1 MDKASETPMDGSGCS
16 SEGGELDHGDVVG
29 ASSG

>member
-1 MDKASETPMDGSGCS
+1 MGEEEEGLCS
-16 SEGGELDHGDVVG
+16 SEGGELSHGDVVG